1 MEALAGFER
10 PARRDF
16 VLLFA
21 SLGAFFLSISMLVPT
36 FPLYVRDLG
45 GDPVEVGLVVGIFSA
60 GVLAVRPWVGRA
72 VDRRGRR
79 PLLMLGAVTAALMT
93 PLYAVFSTLLAL
105 CLVRIVHGAGLSAY
119 TSASTT
125 LVTDLSPPDRRTE
138 YLGYL
143 STGSILA
150 FAFGPPIGIAIAE
163 RLGWT
168 WLFVAAGACAAA
180 SLGFGSLLPRAPR
193 ADHGDAP
200 VDYRA
205 ALLRR
210 EVLIPTATL
219 LLVTLA
225 HGGVFTFL
233 PIRLEETLTFNL
245 GFFFLAYSA
254 ASLVVRLVAG
264 RISRALGDGPM
275 VWGGLAIYA
284 VGVALLPLITGV
296 GSMLLGATA
305 LGLGFGL
312 YQPAVYGL
320 VANAASD
327 ATRGM
332 VFSAFLA
339 AFDLGIALGG
349 LASGMVVAAIGIP
362 GLLFALAVV
371 PLAAATLFVSSLGWR
386 PGSGAPVLAAPSEAG
401 VP

>member
-1 MEALAGFER
+1 MPDVPFER
-10 PARRDF
+10 PATRDF

-21 SLGAFFLSISMLVPT
+21 SLGAFFLSITMLVPT
-36 FPLYVRDLG
+36 LPLYVRDLG
-45 GDPVEVGLVVGIFSA
+45 GDPVEVGLVVGIFSI

-72 VDRRGRR
+72 VDTRGRR
-79 PLLMLGAVTAALMT
+79 PLLMLGAVVAALMA
-93 PLYAVFSTLLAL
+93 PLYVLFPALLAL
-105 CLVRIVHGAGLSAY
+105 CAVRIVHGAGLSAF

-125 LVTDLSPPDRRTE
+125 LVTDLSPPHRRTE

-150 FAFGPPIGIAIAE
+150 FAFGPPIGIEIAE
-163 RLGWT
+163 RAGWT
-168 WLFVAAGACAAA
+168 WLFLVAGACAAV
-180 SLGFGSLLPRAPR
+180 SLGCGALLSRAPR
-193 ADHGDAP
+193 VDHGDEP

-210 EVLIPTATL
+210 KVVVPTATL

-245 GFFFLAYSA
+245 GFFFLAYSV
-254 ASLVVRLVAG
+254 ASLSVRLVAG
-264 RISRALGDGPM
+264 RIHRSWGDGPM

-284 VGVALLPLITGV
+284 VGVALLPLIV
-296 GSMLLGATA
+296 GPWSLVAGASA
-305 LGLGFGL
+305 LGVGFGL

-320 VANAASD
+320 VANAATD
-327 ATRGM
+327 RTRGM
-332 VFSAFLA
+332 VFSAFLG

-349 LASGMVVAAIGIP
+349 LAAGPIVAAAGIP
-362 GLLFALAVV
+362 ALLLALAVV
-371 PLAAATLFVSSLGWR
+371 PLIAATLFVGSLGWR
-386 PGSGAPVLAAPSEAG
+386 PRSDAPVVPAPVEAG
-401 VP
+401 IS